1 MMEADALLRA
11 LEVLIKAGIAVICAG
26 LIGWEREIHG
36 RPAGV
41 RTHMLMALGVLLFSE
56 VSKAFSST
64 DETRIAANI
73 VTGVGFLGAGTILR
87 TGLEVKGLTTAASI
101 WSVTGIVMA
110 VSVGRAFYW
119 VALAGTALTLITLAL
134 VSGIERKLAPN
145 AHGAVLLVR
154 TLNRSD
160 TTAILDALVAAGA
173 KVVSV
178 GTETD
183 EAGAVLRIG
192 ITGEQNRAMKAVLE
206 LGSTRS
212 AEWADT

>member
-1 MMEADALLRA
+1 MEADALLRA

-134 VSGIERKLAPN
+134 VFN
-145 AHGAVLLVR
+145 A
-154 TLNRSD
+154 
-160 TTAILDALVAAGA
+160 
-173 KVVSV
+173 
-178 GTETD
+178 
-183 EAGAVLRIG
+183 
-192 ITGEQNRAMKAVLE
+192 
-206 LGSTRS
+206 
-212 AEWADT
+212 